1 MINVKGENHC
11 IQWSLRR
18 HWGLTGR
25 RRWQALSKSHI
36 PVFASYI
43 CAFAIMRLSFIPTMS
58 SWWVIPT
65 HLLRYATQK
74 EKEGK
79 IPNSFYKA
87 IITVM
92 PKLNEDCTEIEN
104 YSPISLMNIK
114 ANILN
119 KTLAEFSS
127 VLKKYSMIKWNLFW
141 NYSIRR
147 SVTFFI
153 LVNWPKEN
161 KHMTILIDAEK
172 AFDKIQHLG
181 LEIFLSK
188 IGRLTE
194 VG

>member
-1 MINVKGENHC
+1 M
-11 IQWSLRR
+11 
-18 HWGLTGR
+18 
-25 RRWQALSKSHI
+25 
-36 PVFASYI
+36 
-43 CAFAIMRLSFIPTMS
+43 
-58 SWWVIPT
+58 
-65 HLLRYATQK
+65 
-74 EKEGK
+74 
-79 IPNSFYKA
+79 
-87 IITVM
+87 M

-127 VLKKYSMIKWNLFW
+127 VLKKYPMIKWNLFW
-141 NYSIRR
+141 NYSIRK
-147 SVTFFI
+147 SVIFFI